1 MARYQYV
8 VLTSPAEGQDNE
20 YNEWYSNTH
29 LGEIL
34 QIPGFKSAKRYKVA
48 ARSTPLNP
56 PPKQSYLA
64 LYEMETD
71 DPEATLGE
79 LRRRSAAGLLKSTTS
94 MDRTVTSSILY
105 ELIAEREAK

>member
-1 MARYQYV
+1 MRKFKLV
-8 VLTSPAEGQDNE
+8 VLSNPTDGQDKE
-20 YNEWYSNTH
+20 YNDWYTNTH

-34 QIPGFKSAKRYKVA
+34 QIPGFKGAKRYKVA

-71 DPEATLGE
+71 DPEATLAE
-79 LRRRSAAGLLKSTTS
+79 LRRRSSAGMLKSTNS

-105 ELIAEREAK
+105 ELIAEKTA